1 MSRPEE
7 SLDLAGSI
15 GLEAAAGNAAAPITG
30 MKIALNYDGAFFK
43 APVEGKTPGEAP
55 GDRVL
60 NEESPSNGGGWIWNP
75 IQSTKNWRI

>member
-1 MSRPEE
+1 MSRQEE
-7 SLDLAGSI
+7 SLDLAGST

-55 GDRVL
+55 GDCVL
-60 NEESPSNGGGWIWNP
+60 NEESPSNGRGWIWNP

>member
-7 SLDLAGSI
+7 SLDMAERPS
-15 GLEAAAGNAAAPITG
+15 LETVARNAATPIIG

-60 NEESPSNGGGWIWNP
+60 NEESLSNGGGWIWNL